1 MNSLGSRAILR
12 RLERLEKV
20 FAVNPVDDWI
30 DVVMWS
36 VSNCGVFGHTRYR
49 FSESRNR
56 TEWVPCSD
64 EEEIRIMR
72 ESYERDGRRLYG
84 RGSEVSFAEY
94 LERFSHLGPKERDGE
109 RKRIIER
116 LKGGRDGAGVEDTAC
131 RAC

>member
-1 MNSLGSRAILR
+1 M
-12 RLERLEKV
+12 EKV

-36 VSNCGVFGHTRYR
+36 VSDCGVFGHTRYR
-49 FSESRNR
+49 FSESRR
-56 TEWVPCSD
+56 QSEWIPCSD
-64 EEEIRIMR
+64 EEEIQIMR

-84 RGSEVSFAEY
+84 RGSEVPFAEY

-109 RKRIIER
+109 RKRIIEH
-116 LKGGRDGAGVEDTAC
+116 LKGERDGAGVEDTAC

>member
-36 VSNCGVFGHTRYR
+36 ASNCGVFGHSRYR
-49 FSESRNR
+49 FSESRR
-56 TEWVPCSD
+56 QSEWIPCSD
-64 EEEIRIMR
+64 EEEIQIMR

-109 RKRIIER
+109 RRRIIER

>member
-1 MNSLGSRAILR
+1 MSSLGSQAILR
-12 RLERLEKV
+12 RVKRLEKV
-20 FAVNPVDDWI
+20 FAVDPVDDWI
-30 DVVMWS
+30 DIVMWS
-36 VSNCGVFGHTRYR
+36 VSDCGVFGHTRYR
-49 FSESRNR
+49 FSKSRNR

-64 EEEIRIMR
+64 EEEIQIMR